1 MSRNGERFFH
11 LGAHNF
17 KWKRVG
23 VGQEAANW
31 GRTEQKG
38 KKTKSS
44 WLGKEQ
50 HMTFVKGCENSLTH
64 LLRKSHAGNQKTR
77 SRPEELRSWL
87 SLTNHVSAQGKLLP
101 PHQWD
106 GDRESEDL
114 HMCERVTQICQFWL
128 STKGWVFYPK
138 VHTIQFP
145 APKSGRQILV
155 SHNTSWE
162 YPEGV
167 CFIEVREGGKAS
179 ALSYFVYLVGQHH
192 SKGEA
197 GPECTGGQA
206 PPIEELHR

>member
-64 LLRKSHAGNQKTR
+64 LLRKSHTGNQKTR

-87 SLTNHVSAQGKLLP
+87 SLTNHVSARGKLLP

-138 VHTIQFP
+138 VHTIQNSQLLSQEG
-145 APKSGRQILV
+145 KYWWVITHLGSTQKGCV
-155 SHNTSWE
+155 SLRWE
-162 YPEGV
+162 
-167 CFIEVREGGKAS
+167 REGKLQPFPTLSILLDNITPKGKQAQS
-179 ALSYFVYLVGQHH
+179 AL
-192 SKGEA
+192 EA
-197 GPECTGGQA
+197 KL
-206 PPIEELHR
+206 PP